1 MNNKLKYA
9 FILGLVIIAVVVG
22 IITNKK
28 ADEMVILKELPIPE
42 ASEGDAEKAKV
53 EDGDTFGEPENKQ
66 ENIKESKTEIATD
79 DEPNI
84 SDEIILVHVCGEVV
98 NPGVYELTARSRIF
112 EAVNMAGGFTENAA
126 SDYINLAEYVT
137 DGSRIYI
144 PSYEEIAD
152 EATPPCVTIA
162 DEGNA
167 DKSTQ
172 KINLNTATKEE
183 LMTLPYVGESK
194 ADSIIGYRTEHGG
207 FSSIEEI
214 MSIPGIKNGLFDK
227 IKDKICV

>member
-28 ADEMVILKELPIPE
+28 ADEMVILKELPISE
-42 ASEGDAEKAKV
+42 ASEDDTEK
-53 EDGDTFGEPENKQ
+53 
-66 ENIKESKTEIATD
+66 ATD